1 MHEEVKLQTY
11 TQEAPEARQTYGCGA
26 QVGSVAAVFHPP
38 GAAPVPRTV
47 VCLSPPPGEP
57 RRPFLLIGA
66 FKGEVCVMGLH
77 TPHLLSPAPAKHST
91 CVCVPSHLSRVCLF
105 ATPWTVARQAPLSMG
120 FPRQE
125 YWSGWPVASPRGLP
139 SPGTEPTSLSPA
151 LAGGFFTTRATWEA
165 KPKRTTSVRFSSVA
179 QSCLTLATPWTAARQ
194 ASLSLTNFRS
204 LPKFMFIALVMPHS
218 HFIL

>member
-105 ATPWTVARQAPLSMG
+105 ATPWTVDARLLCP
-120 FPRQE
+120 
-125 YWSGWPVASPRGLP
+125 WD
-139 SPGTEPTSLSPA
+139 SPGKNTGVGGQLLLQGVFPAQGLSPHLYLLRWQAGSSPLGPPGKRSPSALHQFGSVQSLSH
-151 LAGGFFTTRATWEA
+151 
-165 KPKRTTSVRFSSVA
+165 V
-179 QSCLTLATPWTAARQ
+179 
-194 ASLSLTNFRS
+194 
-204 LPKFMFIALVMPHS
+204 
-218 HFIL
+218 